1 MGRASFATHLIQ
13 WGVSTT
19 TTQDSRGSGA
29 GEEPRTHPRQ
39 RQGAISGYD
48 PVSTAPLVVPATG
61 HRLACRDALRRP
73 STGRAPSHG
82 APRSVACRHCHARRA
97 GAAGRRQPLDSVWEG
112 GDGREETGSSARKGT
127 GGNLGRENGLI
138 FHWKQG
144 IGKRET
150 GNGNWE
156 MGNGSYFGQL

>member
-1 MGRASFATHLIQ
+1 MVHREAWHAVAAMRGVRELLVGDSLWRAF
-13 WGVSTT
+13 
-19 TTQDSRGSGA
+19 
-29 GEEPRTHPRQ
+29 
-39 RQGAISGYD
+39 
-48 PVSTAPLVVPATG
+48 
-61 HRLACRDALRRP
+61 
-73 STGRAPSHG
+73 
-82 APRSVACRHCHARRA
+82 
-97 GAAGRRQPLDSVWEG
+97 G
-112 GDGREETGSSARKGT
+112 GDVPGRQETGSSARRGT